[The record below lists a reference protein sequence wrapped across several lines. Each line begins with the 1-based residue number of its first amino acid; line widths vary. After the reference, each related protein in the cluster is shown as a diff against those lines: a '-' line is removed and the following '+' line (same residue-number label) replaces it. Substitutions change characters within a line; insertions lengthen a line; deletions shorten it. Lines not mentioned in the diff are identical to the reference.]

1 MGLRFLRCKM
11 QKTSGDI
18 ECKGN
23 REDYCESITKM
34 VKIYA
39 TSWCPSCIYA
49 KRLLSERGLE
59 FEEINIEEKGWSRDD
74 LFELTGG
81 RTVPQIIIDE
91 KPIGGY
97 DDLLKL
103 DSIGE
108 LAT

>member
-1 MGLRFLRCKM
+1 
-11 QKTSGDI
+11 
-18 ECKGN
+18 
-23 REDYCESITKM
+23 M
-34 VKIYA
+34 VKIYS

-49 KRLLSERGLE
+49 KRLLVDRGLE

-103 DSIGE
+103 DSIRE
-108 LAT
+108 LTT

>member
-1 MGLRFLRCKM
+1 
-11 QKTSGDI
+11 
-18 ECKGN
+18 
-23 REDYCESITKM
+23 M
-34 VKIYA
+34 VKIYS

-49 KRLLSERGLE
+49 KRLLVDRGLE
-59 FEEINIEEKGWSRDD
+59 FEEVNIEEKGWSRDD

-81 RTVPQIIIDE
+81 RTVPQIIIYE

-108 LAT
+108 LTT

>member
-1 MGLRFLRCKM
+1 
-11 QKTSGDI
+11 
-18 ECKGN
+18 
-23 REDYCESITKM
+23 M
-34 VKIYA
+34 VKIYS
-39 TSWCPSCIYA
+39 TSWCPFCIYA

-108 LAT
+108 LTT

>member
-1 MGLRFLRCKM
+1 
-11 QKTSGDI
+11 
-18 ECKGN
+18 
-23 REDYCESITKM
+23 
-34 VKIYA
+34 
-39 TSWCPSCIYA
+39 
-49 KRLLSERGLE
+49 LLSDRGLE
-59 FEEINIEEKGWSRDD
+59 FEEINIEEEGWSRDD

-108 LAT
+108 LTT

>member
-1 MGLRFLRCKM
+1 M
-11 QKTSGDI
+11 I
-18 ECKGN
+18 
-23 REDYCESITKM
+23 
-34 VKIYA
+34 KIY
-39 TSWCPSCIYA
+39 SINWCSSCIYA
-49 KRLLSERGLE
+49 KRLLTDRGLE

-108 LAT
+108 LTT

>member
-1 MGLRFLRCKM
+1 
-11 QKTSGDI
+11 
-18 ECKGN
+18 
-23 REDYCESITKM
+23 M
-34 VKIYA
+34 VKIYS

-49 KRLLSERGLE
+49 ERLLSERGLE

-81 RTVPQIIIDE
+81 HTVPQIIIDE

-108 LAT
+108 LTT

>member
-1 MGLRFLRCKM
+1 
-11 QKTSGDI
+11 
-18 ECKGN
+18 
-23 REDYCESITKM
+23 M
-34 VKIYA
+34 VIIYS
-39 TSWCPSCIYA
+39 TSWCSSCIYA

-97 DDLLKL
+97 NDLLKL
-103 DSIGE
+103 DSIGK

>member
-1 MGLRFLRCKM
+1 
-11 QKTSGDI
+11 
-18 ECKGN
+18 
-23 REDYCESITKM
+23 M
-34 VKIYA
+34 VKIYS
-39 TSWCPSCIYA
+39 TSWCSSCIYA

-103 DSIGE
+103 DNIGE
-108 LAT
+108 LTT

>member
-1 MGLRFLRCKM
+1 
-11 QKTSGDI
+11 
-18 ECKGN
+18 
-23 REDYCESITKM
+23 M
-34 VKIYA
+34 VKIYS
-39 TSWCPSCIYA
+39 TSWCASCIYA
-49 KRLLSERGLE
+49 KRLLADRGLE

-108 LAT
+108 LTT

>member
-1 MGLRFLRCKM
+1 
-11 QKTSGDI
+11 
-18 ECKGN
+18 
-23 REDYCESITKM
+23 M
-34 VKIYA
+34 VKIYS

-49 KRLLSERGLE
+49 KRLLSKRGLE

-97 DDLLKL
+97 DDLFKL
-103 DSIGE
+103 DRIGE
-108 LAT
+108 LTT

>member
-1 MGLRFLRCKM
+1 
-11 QKTSGDI
+11 
-18 ECKGN
+18 
-23 REDYCESITKM
+23 M
-34 VKIYA
+34 VKIYS

-59 FEEINIEEKGWSRDD
+59 FEEINIEEKEWSRDD

-108 LAT
+108 LTT